1 MEFTRITLEQG
12 ERMTTVELPKDN
24 LTYKEFMK
32 LVESMIF
39 STDYKQDE
47 INDYILHWAA
57 SIRASHEN

>member
-12 ERMTTVELPKDN
+12 ERVTTVELPKEDLN
-24 LTYKEFMK
+24 YKEFMK

-39 STDYKQDE
+39 STEYKQEE

-57 SIRASHEN
+57 TIKASYEN